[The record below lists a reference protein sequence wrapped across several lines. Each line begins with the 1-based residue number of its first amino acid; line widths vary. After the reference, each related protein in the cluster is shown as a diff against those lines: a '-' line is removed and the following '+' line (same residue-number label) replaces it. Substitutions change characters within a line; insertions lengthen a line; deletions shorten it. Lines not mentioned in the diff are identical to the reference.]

1 MLKSFDIIK
10 YNTCHL
16 LNTENTE
23 DWPIRGQCLRHGIC
37 LAQSEAGIPEGAIR
51 IDSCRWLPAGHRDIQ
66 ERFDPG
72 MGLGY
77 KLYRVLQNPDNAAS
91 TLPAWPLPSPW

>member
-1 MLKSFDIIK
+1 MQKSFDIIK

-16 LNTENTE
+16 LNTE
-23 DWPIRGQCLRHGIC
+23 DWPIRGQFIC
-37 LAQSEAGIPEGAIR
+37 HMIPLDQSEACIPEGAIR

-72 MGLGY
+72 EGLGY
-77 KLYRVLQNPDNAAS
+77 KLYTVLQNPDS
-91 TLPAWPLPSPW
+91 LYTAWPLPGPW